1 MARIEKDI
9 YVNDEYL
16 NLSDDDLKPMIRLT
30 IKRKEKFFGPGVA
43 TLLHLIDEHGSIQS
57 AAKYMNMSYSKA
69 WKIIKRAE
77 EELGFQLLVSK
88 NGGVG
93 GGSSELSEKGR
104 DFLSDYDS
112 FTAEVKD
119 YTARISEKYF
129 KNLKNSETKEVSK

>member
-9 YVNDEYL
+9 YVNDAYL

-69 WKIIKRAE
+69 WKIVKRAE
-77 EELGFQLLVSK
+77 DELGFPLLVSK
-88 NGGVG
+88 NGGAG
-93 GGSSELSEKGR
+93 GGSSELSERGR
-104 DFLSDYDS
+104 DFLNDYDS
-112 FTAEVKD
+112 FTTEVKE
-119 YTARISEKYF
+119 YTARVSEKYF
-129 KNLKNSETKEVSK
+129 KNLKDIKAEDL